1 MKNSLAAQAFNSAT
15 KPANASTGYLFLEHL
30 HEVTA
35 IMDAAFV
42 VDISQ
47 MGFHGALRNK
57 KLLLNRAHIMSRN
70 P

>member
-57 KLLLNRAHIMSRN
+57 
-70 P
+70 

>member
-1 MKNSLAAQAFNSAT
+1 MKNSLAVQAFNSAT
-15 KPANASTGYLFLEHL
+15 KLTNASTDYLFLEHL

-57 KLLLNRAHIMSRN
+57 
-70 P
+70 

>member
-1 MKNSLAAQAFNSAT
+1 MGALAASKGTPVKNSLAVQAFNSAT
-15 KPANASTGYLFLEHL
+15 KLTNASTDYLFLEHL

-57 KLLLNRAHIMSRN
+57 
-70 P
+70 